1 MTDIDAIGILI
12 VIVLIVLLGDAY
24 SKEWCAGFYRTAGG
38 LEYRQSPL
46 PRSELYLEGQVHFM
60 RGLVSIPPHATLLR
74 ELRLLERRVARSGKE
89 QCEPRR
95 RRAR

>member
-46 PRSELYLEGQVHFM
+46 PRSGFI
-60 RGLVSIPPHATLLR
+60 S
-74 ELRLLERRVARSGKE
+74 
-89 QCEPRR
+89 
-95 RRAR
+95 RAKFISCAA